1 MIGNKYLRDLFNY
14 LDEDTSLNQLL
25 ELLKYKDM
33 KFINILNNE
42 PINLEL
48 CTDEEIRYLTKISAL
63 IDYYLQ
69 THGIEVPN
77 WLRDERLQFDIPY
90 YHSKRISDFEKLK
103 LQYTNPSPFKTR
115 NVYFDLDGIGRI

>member
-1 MIGNKYLRDLFNY
+1 MIGNKHLQDLFNY
-14 LDEDTSLNQLL
+14 SDEDASLNQLL

-33 KFINILNNE
+33 KFINNLENE
-42 PINLEL
+42 HINLEL

-69 THGIEVPN
+69 IHDIEVPN
-77 WLRDERLQFDIPY
+77 WLRDKRLQFDIPY

-103 LQYTNPSPFKTR
+103 LQYTNPSPFKIR